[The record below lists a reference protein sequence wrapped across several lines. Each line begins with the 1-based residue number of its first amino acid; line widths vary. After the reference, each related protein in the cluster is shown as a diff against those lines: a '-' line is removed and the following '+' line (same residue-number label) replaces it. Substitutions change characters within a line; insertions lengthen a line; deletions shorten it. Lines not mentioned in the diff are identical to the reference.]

1 MKMHLRDLLPITIVL
16 ISFGIASC
24 SKDDNAAT
32 AEMRPIDSA
41 AVKTAVT
48 EGEWRISYY
57 FDTDTEETSDFMG
70 FVFTFNADGTLNAT
84 DGNTAL
90 SGAWSITDSDND
102 TDDTMD
108 DYTEF
113 NILFSS
119 PPKFADLSDDWEI
132 KSYSANKIELID
144 VSGGNG
150 GTDYLTFEKI

>member
-1 MKMHLRDLLPITIVL
+1 MKLKDLLPIPIIL
-16 ISFGIASC
+16 ISMVIASC
-24 SKDDNAAT
+24 SKEESNATNETDPLDNDA
-32 AEMRPIDSA
+32 IKSA
-41 AVKTAVT
+41 MAN
-48 EGEWRISYY
+48 GSWQISYY
-57 FDTDTEETSDFMG
+57 YDTDTEETAEFMG
-70 FVFTFNADGTLNAT
+70 FVFTFNADGILNAT

-90 SGAWSITDSDND
+90 SGAWSIEDSDND
-102 TDDTMD
+102 TADTMD

-119 PPKFADLSDDWEI
+119 PPKFTDLSDDWEI